1 MASERRW
8 WCTPVR
14 IEPRQQLLETWK
26 ATVQSSWREGK
37 WHWGGRDASNSI
49 SDAEQLLCILLP
61 ATQVPAFALDRPNAT
76 PDSMLE
82 ALAPLGNEKTIPL
95 NLIRIAAQYFE
106 NYSEDGR
113 PFFSGGSY
121 FGLDPASVD
130 VDAED
135 PALSD
140 LQRERDIV
148 DSFAISVTLS
158 LATIGFVR
166 IFRQSV
172 RRYDLRRELRSLEQ
186 MASARLTA
194 AMVGLL
200 RSFSTHVFEANSP
213 AGQIL
218 ISTMN
223 KTGQPARQVVTQLR
237 TALQETIASFGE
249 VLIGSGQTDNLDGD
263 NLLFECGWSWGVVA
277 GAPKVELVEADAP
290 AEVEAT
296 PEKAGD
302 EPATAEA
309 IDYIGQQPEG
319 VAENKP
325 YLYFTVVAVDAI
337 EDLFSERTRVLGLL
351 NEEQQ
356 RLARALQLRWDL
368 TLSYWSTVAT
378 FSDSPV
384 WPLEDPPWQ
393 TTDSQRSDYYT
404 LLVTSIVLKDLVRKR
419 GSDAQ
424 LARIGTVLADLANES
439 RVTRKFQ
446 PGDSG
451 SSLHTPGL
459 IVGLYEDESL
469 SKEEFRAVWFVS
481 EFASLLLHRSVAIA
495 GLLND
500 VEQRALLLRLA
511 DRIWDHLEQRRLG
524 PGLSSKLWDQPANVF
539 TGTPNFDRP
548 SWYYTER
555 VVQGLVST
563 ANLLTREPIVNERV
577 VERSSDLLYEAE
589 HLYDMERMRGSAET
603 SPEVENVL
611 TEIRIKLERARTT
624 IRTRPGASGALVNS
638 ALQALD
644 GLDAVRSNDS
654 TAL

>member
-14 IEPRQQLLETWK
+14 IEPRQQLLDTWK
-26 ATVQSSWREGK
+26 ATIQSSWRDGE
-37 WHWGGRDASNSI
+37 WHWGGRDGSNSI

-61 ATQVPAFALDRPNAT
+61 ATQVPAFGLDRPNVTA
-76 PDSMLE
+76 DSMLE
-82 ALAPLGNEKTIPL
+82 ALSPLGNEKTIPL
-95 NLIRIAAQYFE
+95 NLIRIAADYFDR
-106 NYSEDGR
+106 YSEDGR
-113 PFFSGGSY
+113 PVFAGGSY
-121 FGLDPASVD
+121 FGLDPASVAD
-130 VDAED
+130 TDD
-135 PALSD
+135 PKLSEQ
-140 LQRERDIV
+140 QRDRDIV

-166 IFRQSV
+166 IFRQAV
-172 RRYDLRRELRSLEQ
+172 RRQDTRRELRRLER

-200 RSFSTHVFEANSP
+200 RSFSTHVFDSNSS
-213 AGQIL
+213 AGQFL

-223 KTGQPARQVVTQLR
+223 KNGLPPRQAVSQLR
-237 TALQETIASFGE
+237 TALAETIASFGE

-263 NLLFECGWSWGVVA
+263 NLLFECGWSWGVVS
-277 GAPKVELVEADAP
+277 GAPVVELAQADSPPGADP
-290 AEVEAT
+290 A
-296 PEKAGD
+296 PEKPGED
-302 EPATAEA
+302 PAA
-309 IDYIGQQPEG
+309 IDSVDYIGRQPEG

-378 FSDSPV
+378 FADGRV

-393 TTDSQRSDYYT
+393 TTDGQRSDYYT
-404 LLVTSIVLKDLVRKR
+404 LLVTSIVVKDLVRRR
-419 GSDAQ
+419 GADAQ
-424 LARIGTVLADLANES
+424 LARIGAVLSDLANEG

-451 SSLHTPGL
+451 SSLHAPGL
-459 IVGLYEDESL
+459 VVGLVEDENY
-469 SKEEFRAVWFVS
+469 SKEEFRAAWFVS

-500 VEQRALLLRLA
+500 VEERAQLLRLA
-511 DRIWDHLEQRRLG
+511 DRIWDHLSLRRLG
-524 PGLSSKLWDQPANVF
+524 NGSAGRLWDQPANVF
-539 TGTPNFDRP
+539 SDAPPFEMP

-603 SPEVENVL
+603 SPRVENVL
-611 TEIRIKLERARTT
+611 TEIRIMLERARAT
-624 IRTRPGASGALVNS
+624 IRTRPGAAGALIN
-638 ALQALD
+638 AAMLALD
-644 GLDAVRSNDS
+644 ELDAVRSNDS

>member
-14 IEPRQQLLETWK
+14 IEPRQQLLDTWR

-37 WHWGGRDASNSI
+37 WHWGGRDGSNSI

-61 ATQVPAFALDRPNAT
+61 ATQVPAFGLDRPNVT
-76 PDSMLE
+76 TDSMLE

-95 NLIRIAAQYFE
+95 NLIRIAADYFDR
-106 NYSEDGR
+106 YSEDGR
-113 PFFSGGSY
+113 PVFAGGSY
-121 FGLDPASVD
+121 FGLDPVSVGD
-130 VDAED
+130 NED
-135 PALSD
+135 PKLSEQ
-140 LQRERDIV
+140 QRDRDIV

-166 IFRQSV
+166 IFRQAV
-172 RRYDLRRELRSLEQ
+172 RRHDTRKELRRLER

-200 RSFSTHVFEANSP
+200 RSFSTHVFEANSS
-213 AGQIL
+213 AGQFL

-223 KTGQPARQVVTQLR
+223 KAGLPPRQAVAQLR
-237 TALQETIASFGE
+237 TALAETIASFGE
-249 VLIGSGQTDNLDGD
+249 VLIGSGQTDNLEGD
-263 NLLFECGWSWGVVA
+263 NLLFECGWSWGVVS
-277 GAPKVELVEADAP
+277 GAPVVELAQADAP
-290 AEVEAT
+290 PTETTSERT
-296 PEKAGD
+296 TE
-302 EPATAEA
+302 EPASADA
-309 IDYIGQQPEG
+309 VDFIGRQPEG

-378 FSDSPV
+378 FADGRV

-393 TTDSQRSDYYT
+393 TTDGQRSDYYT
-404 LLVTSIVLKDLVRKR
+404 LLVTSIVVKDLVRRR
-419 GSDAQ
+419 GADTQ
-424 LARIGTVLADLANES
+424 LARIGSVLSDLANEG

-451 SSLHTPGL
+451 SALHAPGL
-459 IVGLYEDESL
+459 VVGLVEDENY
-469 SKEEFRAVWFVS
+469 SKEEFRAAWFVS

-500 VEQRALLLRLA
+500 VEERAQLLRLA
-511 DRIWDHLEQRRLG
+511 DRIWDHLILRRLG
-524 PGLSSKLWDQPANVF
+524 NDPATRLWDQPANVF
-539 TGTPNFDRP
+539 DDVAAFDMP

-603 SPEVENVL
+603 SPKVENVL
-611 TEIRIKLERARTT
+611 TEIRIKLERARAT
-624 IRTRPGASGALVNS
+624 IRTRPGAAGALIN
-638 ALQALD
+638 AAMLALD
-644 GLDAVRSNDS
+644 ELDAVRSNDS
-654 TAL
+654 TVL